1 MKKKQINGAFPT
13 AGGTAP
19 TAEVNTAIPAMGLD
33 VGTVNIA
40 VSLPVDHARPLR
52 RQANAFF
59 TVPFNPAVKE
69 ILVRKQ
75 MGFIQRNEVLYMTGE
90 AAETVARSFGRNTR
104 RPICGGLIN
113 PREQDGMLILEHML
127 KELLPPPDP
136 GGTRVGF
143 SIPGEPQGRN
153 GAVVYHEAMIR
164 MCLERMGYQAEP
176 VNEGLAVI
184 LAELSS
190 TDGSGIG
197 ISMGGGMCNICLAY
211 LGIPVV
217 AYSIQFGGDT
227 IDAMSAQAIE
237 RPASR
242 VKAVKE
248 RSLDLNRPPAD
259 PIETALQ
266 IYYADL
272 FKRLC
277 LSLEKQLNSCE
288 NISCLPESLPMVL
301 SGGTVMVP
309 GSLEA
314 FKKALGE
321 IRLPVGVS
329 DVCLASDP
337 LMATA
342 NGALKHL
349 INQDAAA

>member
-1 MKKKQINGAFPT
+1 MA
-13 AGGTAP
+13 
-19 TAEVNTAIPAMGLD
+19 
-33 VGTVNIA
+33 
-40 VSLPVDHARPLR
+40 
-52 RQANAFF
+52 
-59 TVPFNPAVKE
+59 
-69 ILVRKQ
+69 
-75 MGFIQRNEVLYMTGE
+75 
-90 AAETVARSFGRNTR
+90 
-104 RPICGGLIN
+104 
-113 PREQDGMLILEHML
+113 
-127 KELLPPPDP
+127 
-136 GGTRVGF
+136 
-143 SIPGEPQGRN
+143 
-153 GAVVYHEAMIR
+153 
-164 MCLERMGYQAEP
+164 
-176 VNEGLAVI
+176 
-184 LAELSS
+184 
-190 TDGSGIG
+190 
-197 ISMGGGMCNICLAY
+197 
-211 LGIPVV
+211 

-309 GSLEA
+309 GSLDA
-314 FKKALGE
+314 FRKALGE

-349 INQDAAA
+349 INQDAAS